1 MGLDMYLHKKV
12 YIGLEY
18 DHNIRKDKKTEIIIN
33 DEKYEH
39 ENLSSIDYRVG
50 YWRKANAIHK
60 WFVDNIQDGEDDCK
74 EYYVEE
80 YKLQELYKI
89 CVEIKLLYENN
100 KSSVVKDRLDEL
112 LPTQGGFFFGSVDY
126 DDSYFQD
133 IQDTINILIPIL
145 EDDKG
150 GEYYYSSSW

>member
-18 DHNIRKDKKTEIIIN
+18 DHNIRKDKKTEIIIH

>member
-18 DHNIRKDKKTEIIIN
+18 NHNIQKDKKTEIIIN
-33 DEKYEH
+33 GKTYEH
-39 ENLSSIDYRVG
+39 ENLSSIRYSVG

-60 WFVDNIQDGEDDCK
+60 WFVDNIQDGEDDCG
-74 EYYVEE
+74 EYYVDKK
-80 YKLQELYKI
+80 KLQELYKI
-89 CVEIKLLYENN
+89 CIEIKLLYENN

-133 IQDTINILIPIL
+133 IQDTINILSPIL
-145 EDDKG
+145 EDDKD

>member
-100 KSSVVKDRLDEL
+100 KSSVVKYRLDEL
-112 LPTQGGFFFGSVDY
+112 WPTHGGFFFGSVDY

-133 IQDTINILIPIL
+133 IQDTIKILIPIL

>member
-60 WFVDNIQDGEDDCK
+60 FKNQ
-74 EYYVEE
+74 
-80 YKLQELYKI
+80 
-89 CVEIKLLYENN
+89 
-100 KSSVVKDRLDEL
+100 
-112 LPTQGGFFFGSVDY
+112 
-126 DDSYFQD
+126 YF
-133 IQDTINILIPIL
+133 
-145 EDDKG
+145 
-150 GEYYYSSSW
+150 W